1 MDDLTLPPELGEPWQ
16 AYLSAITGVLGRP
29 ERQAGLRAYCTGLL
43 LPGARK
49 SIEPIAARLGGA
61 RQSARHQALHHFVTQ
76 ARWSDEALLD
86 AVAGHV
92 LPAIQR
98 HGPISA
104 WILDDTAIP
113 KRGAHSVGVAVQY
126 CGVQRQ
132 TTNCQV
138 AVSLSLANAH
148 ASLPV
153 AFRLYLPEAW
163 ATDRARRGAVYV
175 PLGVRFQT
183 KHEIALDQIRAALAK
198 GLPRGV
204 VLADGAYG
212 NSFEVRHTLRTL
224 GLSYAV
230 GVDSRLLVRPP
241 GHPVALTTKELA
253 GTRRLFDFRPVT
265 WRHGRRSEHQGR
277 FAALRVTATPRHAA
291 PDGEEWLLIEWPLA
305 EPEPTRYW
313 LSTLPP
319 ATPLED
325 LVATAKGR
333 WRIERD
339 YQELKQQVGLDH
351 FEGRSWRGFHH
362 HAALCIAAYGFLVQ
376 QRCRFPPPHPRA
388 AAPGPGR
395 AGPPAP

>member
-1 MDDLTLPPELGEPWQ
+1 MTLPPVLGGHWQ
-16 AYLSAITGVLGRP
+16 AYLDALTGVLGRP

-43 LPGARK
+43 LPGERK
-49 SIEPIAARLGGA
+49 SIEPIAARLGA
-61 RQSARHQALHHFVTQ
+61 ERQSARHQALHHFVTQ

-86 AVAGHV
+86 AVAGQV
-92 LPAIQR
+92 LPLLER
-98 HGPISA
+98 HGPITA
-104 WILDDTAIP
+104 WILDDTGIP
-113 KRGAHSVGVAVQY
+113 KRGEHSVGVAVQY

-212 NSFEVRHTLRTL
+212 TAFEVRHTLREL
-224 GLSYAV
+224 GLTYAV

-253 GTRRLFDFRPVT
+253 T
-265 WRHGRRSEHQGR
+265 WRRTTAFRTVAWREGESGGRQGR
-277 FAALRVTATPRHAA
+277 FAALRVTATPRHRPADA
-291 PDGEEWLLIEWPLA
+291 EEWLLIEWPLA
-305 EPEPTRYW
+305 EPEPSRYW

-319 ATPLED
+319 DTPLEA

-339 YQELKQQVGLDH
+339 YQDLKQQVGLDR

-362 HAALCIAAYGFLVQ
+362 HAALCIAAYGFLIQ
-376 QRCRFPPPHPRA
+376 ERCRFPPRPRRSAAERRASRA
-388 AAPGPGR
+388 APS
-395 AGPPAP
+395 PPP